1 MLRIRSQGKRL
12 SSFGLPANAAATR
25 RDPLVSG
32 AGKGDGR
39 ASRLAEA
46 NRECDWRLGIT
57 AAMPMTSLNPSRR
70 L

>member
-1 MLRIRSQGKRL
+1 
-12 SSFGLPANAAATR
+12 LPANAAATR
-25 RDPLVSG
+25 RDPLVAG